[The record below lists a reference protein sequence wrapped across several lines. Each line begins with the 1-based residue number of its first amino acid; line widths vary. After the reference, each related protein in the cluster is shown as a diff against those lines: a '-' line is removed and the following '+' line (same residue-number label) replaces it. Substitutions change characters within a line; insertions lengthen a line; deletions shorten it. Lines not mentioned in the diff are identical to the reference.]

1 MKAIVI
7 GGTGATGKELV
18 TQLLND
24 TRFKEVTALVRRPYF
39 GGHIK
44 LKEIIVDFDKLEE
57 YIDDIQ
63 GDVAFSCLGTTL
75 KDAGGKEA
83 QWRVDHDY
91 QLKFAALCKESGV
104 DSFILLSAAGADS
117 KSMIF
122 YNKMKGTLE
131 ESVKALGFNKLL
143 IIHPG
148 AIDRP
153 NTTRTGEK
161 WMIKVLRSLNSVGI
175 LRGYAAISTKRLAL
189 AMINAYFSYQETCK
203 IVNLKEIKSISKS

>member
-18 TQLLND
+18 KQLLND
-24 TRFKEVTALVRRPYF
+24 SRFDEVITLVRRPYF

-44 LKEIIVDFDKLEE
+44 LREIIVNFENLENYKE
-57 YIDDIQ
+57 VVQ

-75 KDAGGKEA
+75 KDAGSKEA

-91 QLKFAALCKESGV
+91 QLKFAALAKENGIH
-104 DSFILLSAAGADS
+104 SFVLLSAAGADS

-122 YNKMKGTLE
+122 YNKMKGALE
-131 ESVKALGFNKLL
+131 ENIKALGFNQFL
-143 IIHPG
+143 IIQPG

-161 WMIKVLRSLNSVGI
+161 WLIKILRSLNGIGI
-175 LRGYAAISTKRLAL
+175 LKSYAVIPTARLAL
-189 AMINAYFSYQETCK
+189 AMINAYFSYQDAHR
-203 IVNLKEIKSISKS
+203 IISLAEIKNLSKS